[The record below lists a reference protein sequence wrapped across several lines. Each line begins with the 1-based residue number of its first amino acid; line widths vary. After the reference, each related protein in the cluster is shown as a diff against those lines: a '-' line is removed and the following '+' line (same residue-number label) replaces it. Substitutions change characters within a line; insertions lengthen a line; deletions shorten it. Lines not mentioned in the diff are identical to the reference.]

1 MGKDDSNEVNK
12 DEKCWSRR
20 RWWEIR
26 RVRPGLQTQE
36 EICPSLVGR
45 PFFLHRKWIAKR
57 REVRGTKRKRETW
70 KRVWLESMGF
80 LINRSLQLTLCL
92 CSLVYHVS
100 RPSADLPF
108 CCLFKIPN
116 ANLSGKQMMSAE
128 WRNGCQKQCEKSERY
143 DRAAGIKAAPTLLLE
158 ENHVNKFIHSGAG
171 VL

>member
-1 MGKDDSNEVNK
+1 MTLMKWIKMKSADQGDVG
-12 DEKCWSRR
+12 EKYG
-20 RWWEIR
+20 
-26 RVRPGLQTQE
+26 VRPGLQTQE

-70 KRVWLESMGF
+70 KRVWLESMGMF

-128 WRNGCQKQCEKSERY
+128 WRNGCQKQCE
-143 DRAAGIKAAPTLLLE
+143 RASDMTGPQASRQHP
-158 ENHVNKFIHSGAG
+158 HFF
-171 VL
+171 

>member
-26 RVRPGLQTQE
+26 SQARIANARGNLPFSCRQT
-36 EICPSLVGR
+36 I
-45 PFFLHRKWIAKR
+45 FLHRKWIAKR

-158 ENHVNKFIHSGAG
+158 ENHVIKFIHSWAG

>member
-26 RVRPGLQTQE
+26 SQARIANARGNLPFSCRQTIFFASKVNSQKE
-36 EICPSLVGR
+36 RSERDQKNERDMKESL
-45 PFFLHRKWIAKR
+45 A
-57 REVRGTKRKRETW
+57 REY
-70 KRVWLESMGF
+70 GF

-128 WRNGCQKQCEKSERY
+128 WRNGCQKQCEESERY

-158 ENHVNKFIHSGAG
+158 ENHVIKFIHSWAG